1 MTNFSKPINRAL
13 FVLCV
18 IVTGSIAGAFVW
30 AFFFLMD
37 KGIELF
43 WATLPALI
51 GQAADAYLPG
61 LAEGR
66 SAFCRIR
73 LSCASAAAF
82 SSGISTRKRARGPKS
97 LPRSWPR

>member
-43 WATLPALI
+43 WA
-51 GQAADAYLPG
+51 
-61 LAEGR
+61 
-66 SAFCRIR
+66 
-73 LSCASAAAF
+73 
-82 SSGISTRKRARGPKS
+82 GISTRRRARGPKS